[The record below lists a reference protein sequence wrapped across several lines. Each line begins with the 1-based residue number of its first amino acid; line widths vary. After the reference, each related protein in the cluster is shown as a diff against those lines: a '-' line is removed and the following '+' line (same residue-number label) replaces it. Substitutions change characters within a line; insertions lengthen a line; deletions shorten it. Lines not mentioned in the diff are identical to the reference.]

1 MKKVLLYLISILVLN
16 ACSDEIPEY
25 HESARAKR
33 VVLAYM
39 AANSPS
45 DNIDAYI
52 MKNLQWMYE
61 SLSTAK
67 DTCTL
72 MVYYKPSNKNQY
84 IKTAE
89 ILEFQTDG
97 YGKIN
102 GQEILQGSSLTIEN
116 VIAQAKH
123 HQAQLGIAT
132 NPDIMKENLRIM
144 QDIAPAE
151 SYGLILGSH
160 ATGWLPSTNAQYSR
174 YFGIDGD
181 TSNAINIP
189 ELATTLEQSFP
200 SGNLE
205 FTLFDACMMGTAEVF
220 YELRNATHYCV
231 ASVMETPIA
240 GFPYDRFFINLYED
254 VIDYAKIC
262 SETAQFNKENNWWGT
277 YAAVDCTAMGEVAQ
291 AIQAALLSH
300 QSELQTLDYTQVQ
313 QYGYGEYRYQYF
325 SFDVVDFISQ
335 LNGGVVSANV
345 QSSINKAVIAKDCLD
360 GEKYPLG
367 TLKIAPER
375 FCGMGMYFPGRNIS
389 YTWDRYC
396 QSSIAWY
403 NAAGWDKIQP

>member
-45 DNIDAYI
+45 DNIDACI

-174 YFGIDGD
+174 SFGIDGD

-231 ASVMETPIA
+231 AFVMETPIA

-291 AIQAALLSH
+291 AIQAELLSH

-313 QYGYGEYRYQYF
+313 QYGYGQYQYF
-325 SFDVVDFISQ
+325 TFDVVDLISQ
-335 LNGGVVSANV
+335 LNGGVVPANV
-345 QSSINKAVIAKDCLD
+345 QNSMDKAVIAKDCLD
-360 GEKYPLG
+360 GEEYPLM
-367 TLKIAPER
+367 TLRIDPER

-389 YTWDRYC
+389 YTWDRYY

>member
-33 VVLAYM
+33 VVLAYLV
-39 AANSPS
+39 ANNNL
-45 DNIDAYI
+45 DNYI
-52 MKNLQWMYE
+52 MKNVQWMYE

-72 MVYYKPSNKNQY
+72 VVYYKPYASNQY
-84 IKTAE
+84 LDTAE
-89 ILEFQTDG
+89 ILEYQTDG

-102 GQEILQGSSLTIEN
+102 GQAILQGTSLTVEN

-123 HQAQLGIAT
+123 HQAQLDIAT

-151 SYGLILGSH
+151 SYGLIFGSH
-160 ATGWLPSTNAQYSR
+160 ASGWLPSL
-174 YFGIDGD
+174 
-181 TSNAINIP
+181 NAITTRSFGWDGVQNNTIDIP
-189 ELATTLEQSFP
+189 ELATTLEESFP

-220 YELRNATHYCV
+220 YELRNVTHYCV
-231 ASVMETPIA
+231 ASAMETPVA
-240 GFPYDRFFINLYED
+240 GFPYNRFFIDLYGD
-254 VIDYAKIC
+254 AIDYAKIC
-262 SETAQFNKENNWWGT
+262 NETVKYNKENKWWGT
-277 YAAVDCTAMGEVAQ
+277 YAAVDCTAMKEVAQ
-291 AIQAALLSH
+291 AIQAELLIH

-313 QYGYGEYRYQYF
+313 QYGYGQYKYF

-345 QSSINKAVIAKDCLD
+345 QSSIDKAVIAKDCLD
-360 GEKYPLG
+360 GEEYPYV
-367 TLKIAPER
+367 TLKIDPER

-389 YTWDRYC
+389 SAWDRYC

-403 NAAGWDKIQP
+403 KAAGWDKI

>member
-1 MKKVLLYLISILVLN
+1 MKKVLLYIVSLLILG
-16 ACSDEIPEY
+16 ACSDEIPGY
-25 HESARAKR
+25 HQSLRAKR
-33 VVLAYM
+33 VILAYLV
-39 AANSPS
+39 ANNNL
-45 DNIDAYI
+45 DNYI
-52 MKNLQWMYE
+52 MKNVQWMYQ
-61 SLSTAK
+61 SLSTAQ

-72 MVYYKPSNKNQY
+72 VVYYKPYSSNKHLE
-84 IKTAE
+84 TAE

-102 GQEILQGSSLTIEN
+102 GQEVLTGSSLTTEN

-123 HQAQLGIAT
+123 HQARLGIAT
-132 NPDIMKENLRIM
+132 DPDIMKENLRMM

-151 SYGLILGSH
+151 SYGLIFGSH
-160 ATGWLPSTNAQYSR
+160 ASVWFPFLNALSR
-174 YFGIDGD
+174 SFGQDGD
-181 TSNAINIP
+181 ENNTIDIP
-189 ELATTLEQSFP
+189 RLATTLEQSFP

-220 YELRNATHYCV
+220 YELRNATRYCV
-231 ASVMETPIA
+231 ASAMETPA
-240 GFPYDRFFINLYED
+240 LGFPYDRFFIDLYKD
-254 VIDYAKIC
+254 VIDYSKIC
-262 SETAQFNKENNWWGT
+262 SETIQFNKENNSWGT

-291 AIQAALLSH
+291 AIQSELLSH

-313 QYGYGEYRYQYF
+313 QYGYGQYKYF

-335 LNGGVVSANV
+335 LNGGVVPANV
-345 QSSINKAVIAKDCLD
+345 QNSMDKAVIAKDCLD
-360 GEKYPLG
+360 GEEYPLM
-367 TLKIAPER
+367 TLRIDPER

-389 YTWDRYC
+389 YTWDRYY

>member
-1 MKKVLLYLISILVLN
+1 MKKVLLYIVSLLILG
-16 ACSDEIPEY
+16 ACSDEIPGY
-25 HESARAKR
+25 HQSLRAKR
-33 VVLAYM
+33 VILAYLV
-39 AANSPS
+39 ANNNL
-45 DNIDAYI
+45 DNYI
-52 MKNLQWMYE
+52 MKNVQWMYQ
-61 SLSTAK
+61 SLSTAQ

-72 MVYYKPSNKNQY
+72 VVYYKPYSSNKY
-84 IKTAE
+84 LGTAE

-102 GQEILQGSSLTIEN
+102 GQEVLTGSSLTTEN

-123 HQAQLGIAT
+123 HQARLGIAT
-132 NPDIMKENLRIM
+132 DPDIMKENLRMM

-151 SYGLILGSH
+151 SYGLIFGSH
-160 ATGWLPSTNAQYSR
+160 ASGWFPFLNALSR
-174 YFGIDGD
+174 SFGQDGD
-181 TSNAINIP
+181 ENNTIDIP
-189 ELATTLEQSFP
+189 RLATTLEQSFP

-220 YELRNATHYCV
+220 YELRNATRYCV
-231 ASVMETPIA
+231 ASAMETPA
-240 GFPYDRFFINLYED
+240 LGFPYDRFFIDLYKD
-254 VIDYAKIC
+254 VIDYSKIC
-262 SETAQFNKENNWWGT
+262 SETIQFNKENNSWGT

-291 AIQAALLSH
+291 AIQSELLSH

-313 QYGYGEYRYQYF
+313 QYGYGQYKYF

-335 LNGGVVSANV
+335 LNGGVVPANV
-345 QSSINKAVIAKDCLD
+345 QNSMDKAVIAKDCLD
-360 GEKYPLG
+360 GEEYPLM
-367 TLKIAPER
+367 TLRIDPER

-389 YTWDRYC
+389 YTWDRYY

>member
-1 MKKVLLYLISILVLN
+1 MKKILLYIVSTLILV
-16 ACSDEIPEY
+16 ACSDEIPE
-25 HESARAKR
+25 HHQPVRAKR
-33 VVLAYM
+33 AVLAYM
-39 AANSPS
+39 VANN
-45 DNIDAYI
+45 DLDGDIMQNIR
-52 MKNLQWMYE
+52 WMYE

-72 MVYYKPSNKNQY
+72 VIYYKPSGNNQY
-84 IKTAE
+84 IEAPE
-89 ILEFQTDG
+89 ILEFTTDG
-97 YGKIN
+97 YGRIN
-102 GQEILQGSSLTIEN
+102 GQTILSGSSLTSEN
-116 VIAQAKH
+116 VISQAIH
-123 HQAQLGIAT
+123 HQASIGIAT
-132 NPDIMKENLRIM
+132 DPFIMTENLRMM
-144 QDIAPAE
+144 QDIAQAE

-160 ATGWLPSTNAQYSR
+160 ASGWLPSP
-174 YFGIDGD
+174 
-181 TSNAINIP
+181 NAISTFSFGRDGAKSNTIDIP

-200 SGNLE
+200 KNNLD

-220 YELRNATHYCV
+220 YELRNATHYCI
-231 ASVMETPIA
+231 ASVMETPAA
-240 GFPYDRFFINLYED
+240 GFPYNRFFTGLYESD
-254 VIDYAKIC
+254 IDYAKVC
-262 SETAQFNKENNWWGT
+262 DETVQYNKENRWWGT

-291 AIQAALLSH
+291 AIQAELLSH

-313 QYGYGEYRYQYF
+313 QYGYRYQYF

-345 QSSINKAVIAKDCLD
+345 QSSINKAVIAKDCLN
-360 GEKYPLG
+360 GEEYPLG

>member
-16 ACSDEIPEY
+16 ACSNEIPEY

-33 VVLAYM
+33 VVLAYLV
-39 AANSPS
+39 ANNDLDS
-45 DNIDAYI
+45 YI
-52 MKNLQWMYE
+52 MDNVQWMYE

-72 MVYYKPSNKNQY
+72 VVYYKPYANNQY
-84 IKTAE
+84 LDTAE
-89 ILEFQTDG
+89 ILEYQTDG

-102 GQEILQGSSLTIEN
+102 GQEILQGTSLTVEN

-123 HQAQLGIAT
+123 HQARLGIAT

-151 SYGLILGSH
+151 SYGLIFGSH
-160 ATGWLPSTNAQYSR
+160 ANGWLPSL
-174 YFGIDGD
+174 
-181 TSNAINIP
+181 NAITTRSFGWDGVQNNTIDIP

-220 YELRNATHYCV
+220 YELRNATHYCI
-231 ASVMETPIA
+231 ASALETPKP
-240 GFPYDRFFINLYED
+240 GFPYDRFFIDLYGD
-254 VIDYAKIC
+254 AIDYAKVC
-262 SETAQFNKENNWWGT
+262 SETTQYNRENRWWGT

-291 AIQAALLSH
+291 AIQAELLSH

-313 QYGYGEYRYQYF
+313 QYGYGQYKYF

-345 QSSINKAVIAKDCLD
+345 QSSIDKAVIAKDCLD
-360 GEKYPLG
+360 GKEYPSDAF
-367 TLKIAPER
+367 KIDPER

-389 YTWDRYC
+389 SAWDRYC
-396 QSSIAWY
+396 QSSVAWY
-403 NAAGWDKIQP
+403 NAAGWNEIQP

>member
-1 MKKVLLYLISILVLN
+1 MKKVLLYIVSLLILG
-16 ACSDEIPEY
+16 ACSDEIPGY
-25 HESARAKR
+25 HQSLRAKR
-33 VVLAYM
+33 VILAYLV
-39 AANSPS
+39 ANNNL
-45 DNIDAYI
+45 DNYI
-52 MKNLQWMYE
+52 MKNVQWMYQ
-61 SLSTAK
+61 SLSTAQ

-72 MVYYKPSNKNQY
+72 VVYYKPYSSNKY
-84 IKTAE
+84 LETAE

-102 GQEILQGSSLTIEN
+102 GQEVLTGSSLTTEN

-123 HQAQLGIAT
+123 HQARLGIAT
-132 NPDIMKENLRIM
+132 DPNIMKENLRMM

-151 SYGLILGSH
+151 SYGLIFGSH
-160 ATGWLPSTNAQYSR
+160 ASGCFPFLNALSR
-174 YFGIDGD
+174 SFGQDGD
-181 TSNAINIP
+181 ENNTIDIP
-189 ELATTLEQSFP
+189 RLATTLEQSFP

-220 YELRNATHYCV
+220 YELRNATRYCV
-231 ASVMETPIA
+231 ASAMETPA
-240 GFPYDRFFINLYED
+240 LGFPYDRFFIDLYKD
-254 VIDYAKIC
+254 VIDYSKIC
-262 SETAQFNKENNWWGT
+262 SETIQFNKENNSWGT

-291 AIQAALLSH
+291 AIQSELLSH

-313 QYGYGEYRYQYF
+313 QYGYGQYKYF

-335 LNGGVVSANV
+335 LNGGVVPANV
-345 QSSINKAVIAKDCLD
+345 QNSMDKAVIAKDCLD
-360 GEKYPLG
+360 GEEYPLM
-367 TLKIAPER
+367 TLRIDPER

-389 YTWDRYC
+389 YTWDRYY

>member
-45 DNIDAYI
+45 DNIDACI

-72 MVYYKPSNKNQY
+72 IVYYKPSNKNQY

-174 YFGIDGD
+174 SFGIDGD

-262 SETAQFNKENNWWGT
+262 SETVQFNKENKWWGT
-277 YAAVDCTAMGEVAQ
+277 YAAVDCTAMEEVAQ
-291 AIQAALLSH
+291 AIQAELLSH

-345 QSSINKAVIAKDCLD
+345 QSSIDKAVIAKDCLD
-360 GEKYPLG
+360 GKEYPLG
-367 TLKIAPER
+367 TLEIDPER

-389 YTWDRYC
+389 SAWDRYC

-403 NAAGWDKIQP
+403 KAAGWDKI

>member
-39 AANSPS
+39 AANSPF
-45 DNIDAYI
+45 DNIDACI

-174 YFGIDGD
+174 SFGIDGD

-291 AIQAALLSH
+291 AIQAELLSH

-313 QYGYGEYRYQYF
+313 QYGYGEYRDQYF

-360 GEKYPLG
+360 GEEYPLG

>member
-1 MKKVLLYLISILVLN
+1 MKKVLLYLISIQVLN

-39 AANSPS
+39 AANSPF
-45 DNIDAYI
+45 DNIDACI

-102 GQEILQGSSLTIEN
+102 GQEILQGSSQTIES

-132 NPDIMKENLRIM
+132 NSDIMKENLRIM

-174 YFGIDGD
+174 SFGIDGD

-291 AIQAALLSH
+291 AIQAELLSH

-360 GEKYPLG
+360 GEEYPLR

>member
-1 MKKVLLYLISILVLN
+1 MKKVLLYIVSLLILG
-16 ACSDEIPEY
+16 ACSDEIPRY
-25 HESARAKR
+25 HQSLRAKR
-33 VVLAYM
+33 VILAYLV
-39 AANSPS
+39 ANNNL
-45 DNIDAYI
+45 DNYI
-52 MKNLQWMYE
+52 MKNVQWMYQ
-61 SLSTAK
+61 SLSTAQ

-72 MVYYKPSNKNQY
+72 VVYYKPYSSNKY
-84 IKTAE
+84 LETAE

-102 GQEILQGSSLTIEN
+102 GQEVLTGSSLTTEN

-123 HQAQLGIAT
+123 HQARLGIAT
-132 NPDIMKENLRIM
+132 DPNIMKENLRMM

-151 SYGLILGSH
+151 SYGLIFGSH
-160 ATGWLPSTNAQYSR
+160 ASGWLPSPTAVQSR
-174 YFGIDGD
+174 SFGWDGIQSNTID
-181 TSNAINIP
+181 IP

-231 ASVMETPIA
+231 ASVMETPVA
-240 GFPYDRFFINLYED
+240 GFPYDRFFINLYD
-254 VIDYAKIC
+254 KSIDYAKIC
-262 SETAQFNKENNWWGT
+262 SETIQFNKENNWWGT

-291 AIQAALLSH
+291 AIQSELLSH

-313 QYGYGEYRYQYF
+313 QYGYGQYKYF
-325 SFDVVDFISQ
+325 AFDVVDLISQ
-335 LNGGVVSANV
+335 LNGGVVPANV
-345 QSSINKAVIAKDCLD
+345 QNSIDKAVIAKDCLD
-360 GEKYPLG
+360 GEEYPLM
-367 TLKIAPER
+367 TLRIDPER

>member
-1 MKKVLLYLISILVLN
+1 MKKVLLYIVSLLILG
-16 ACSDEIPEY
+16 ACSDEIPGY
-25 HESARAKR
+25 HQSLRAKR
-33 VVLAYM
+33 VILAYLV
-39 AANSPS
+39 ANNNL
-45 DNIDAYI
+45 DNYI
-52 MKNLQWMYE
+52 MKNVQWMYQ
-61 SLSTAK
+61 SLSTAQ

-72 MVYYKPSNKNQY
+72 VVYYKPYSSNKY
-84 IKTAE
+84 LETAE

-102 GQEILQGSSLTIEN
+102 GQEVLTGSSLTTEN

-123 HQAQLGIAT
+123 HQARLGIAT
-132 NPDIMKENLRIM
+132 DPDIMKENLRMM

-151 SYGLILGSH
+151 SYGLIFGSH
-160 ATGWLPSTNAQYSR
+160 ASGRLPSPTAVQSR
-174 YFGIDGD
+174 SFGWDGIQSNTID
-181 TSNAINIP
+181 IP
-189 ELATTLEQSFP
+189 KLATTLEQSFP

-231 ASVMETPIA
+231 ASVMETPVA
-240 GFPYDRFFINLYED
+240 GFPYDRFFINLYD
-254 VIDYAKIC
+254 KSIDYAKIC
-262 SETAQFNKENNWWGT
+262 SETIQFNKENNWWGT

-291 AIQAALLSH
+291 AIQSELLSH

-313 QYGYGEYRYQYF
+313 QYGYGQYKYF
-325 SFDVVDFISQ
+325 AFDVVDLISQ
-335 LNGGVVSANV
+335 LNGGVVPTNV
-345 QSSINKAVIAKDCLD
+345 QNSMDKAVIAKDCLD
-360 GEKYPLG
+360 GKEYPLM
-367 TLKIAPER
+367 TLRIDPER

>member
-33 VVLAYM
+33 VVLAYLV
-39 AANSPS
+39 ANNDLDS
-45 DNIDAYI
+45 YI
-52 MKNLQWMYE
+52 MDNVQWMYE

-72 MVYYKPSNKNQY
+72 VVYYKPYDNNQY
-84 IKTAE
+84 LNTAE
-89 ILEFQTDG
+89 ILEYQTDG

-102 GQEILQGSSLTIEN
+102 GQAILQGTSLTVEN

-132 NPDIMKENLRIM
+132 NPDVMKENLRIM

-151 SYGLILGSH
+151 SYGLIFGSH
-160 ATGWLPSTNAQYSR
+160 ASGWLPSL
-174 YFGIDGD
+174 
-181 TSNAINIP
+181 NAITTRSFGWDGVQNNTIDIP
-189 ELATTLEQSFP
+189 ELATTLEESFP

-220 YELRNATHYCV
+220 YELRNATHYCI
-231 ASVMETPIA
+231 ASALETPKP
-240 GFPYDRFFINLYED
+240 GFPYDRFFIDLYGD
-254 VIDYAKIC
+254 AIDYAKVC
-262 SETAQFNKENNWWGT
+262 SETTQYNRENRWWGT
-277 YAAVDCTAMGEVAQ
+277 YAAVDCTAMEEVAQ
-291 AIQAALLSH
+291 AIQAELLIH

-313 QYGYGEYRYQYF
+313 QYGYGQYKYF

-335 LNGGVVSANV
+335 LNGGLVSANV
-345 QSSINKAVIAKDCLD
+345 QSSIDKAVIAKDCLD
-360 GEKYPLG
+360 GEEYPYV
-367 TLKIAPER
+367 TLKIDPER

-389 YTWDRYC
+389 SAWDRYC

-403 NAAGWDKIQP
+403 KAAGWDKI

>member
-33 VVLAYM
+33 VVLAYLV
-39 AANSPS
+39 ANNNL
-45 DNIDAYI
+45 DNDI
-52 MKNLQWMYE
+52 MKNVQWMYE

-72 MVYYKPSNKNQY
+72 VVYYKPYASNQY
-84 IKTAE
+84 LDTAE
-89 ILEFQTDG
+89 ILEYQTDG

-102 GQEILQGSSLTIEN
+102 GQAILQGTSLTVEN

-151 SYGLILGSH
+151 SYGLIFGSH
-160 ATGWLPSTNAQYSR
+160 ASGWFPFLSAQSR
-174 YFGIDGD
+174 SFGQDGD
-181 TSNAINIP
+181 SNNTIDIP
-189 ELATTLEQSFP
+189 RLATTLEQSFP
-200 SGNLE
+200 SDNLE

-220 YELRNATHYCV
+220 YELRNVTHYCV
-231 ASVMETPIA
+231 ASAMETPA
-240 GFPYDRFFINLYED
+240 LGFPYDRFFIDLYGD
-254 VIDYAKIC
+254 AVDYAKIC
-262 SETAQFNKENNWWGT
+262 SETVQFNKEKNSWGT
-277 YAAVDCTAMGEVAQ
+277 YAAVDCTAMEEVAQ
-291 AIQAALLSH
+291 AIQAELLSH

-313 QYGYGEYRYQYF
+313 QYGYGQYKYF

-345 QSSINKAVIAKDCLD
+345 QSSIDKAVIAKDCLD
-360 GEKYPLG
+360 GEEYPLG
-367 TLKIAPER
+367 TLKIDPER

-389 YTWDRYC
+389 YTSWNRYY

-403 NAAGWDKIQP
+403 KAAGWDKI